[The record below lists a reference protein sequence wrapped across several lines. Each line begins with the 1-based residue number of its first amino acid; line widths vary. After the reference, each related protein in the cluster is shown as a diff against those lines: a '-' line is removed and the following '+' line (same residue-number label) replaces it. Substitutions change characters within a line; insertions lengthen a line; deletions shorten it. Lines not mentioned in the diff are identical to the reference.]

1 MPTDPPPELDG
12 SKRRRMVRILAIGLV
27 LGAAGV
33 AWGVVRSQ
41 LHATTESAGR
51 IPSAPP
57 PPSASTPPAPSMVI
71 PSFTAAAVDPGK
83 VSRPV
88 RPTPSVRPG
97 SGPAPRPRPSVKR
110 PPDGV
115 IEVPDGPPDDSVPP
129 AP

>member
-1 MPTDPPPELDG
+1 
-12 SKRRRMVRILAIGLV
+12 MVRILVVGLV

-41 LHATTESAGR
+41 LHGTQAADPGE

-57 PPSASTPPAPSMVI
+57 PPSATTPPTATTPI
-71 PSFTAAAVDPGK
+71 PTFTAVAVDPGK
-83 VSRPV
+83 VSRPA
-88 RPTPSVRPG
+88 RPTPTVKPG
-97 SGPAPRPRPSVKR
+97 PGRPRPKH
-110 PPDGV
+110 PPQDGT